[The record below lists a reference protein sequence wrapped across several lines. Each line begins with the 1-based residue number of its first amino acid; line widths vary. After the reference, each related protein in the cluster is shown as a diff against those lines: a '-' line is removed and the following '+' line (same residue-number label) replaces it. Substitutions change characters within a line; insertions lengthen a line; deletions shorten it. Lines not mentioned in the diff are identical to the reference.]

1 MFTLE
6 FLNLLGNSLQ
16 FAFPKMVRK
25 IDVPQSLLNKCIQ
38 MYNVLIIGYVTLSF
52 TNRHPKLTLR
62 VCYIRDEPLGK

>member
-25 IDVPQSLLNKCIQ
+25 IDVPQSLLNKCIH
-38 MYNVLIIGYVTLSF
+38 VLIIGYVTLSF

-62 VCYIRDEPLGK
+62 VCYIRDEPLDK